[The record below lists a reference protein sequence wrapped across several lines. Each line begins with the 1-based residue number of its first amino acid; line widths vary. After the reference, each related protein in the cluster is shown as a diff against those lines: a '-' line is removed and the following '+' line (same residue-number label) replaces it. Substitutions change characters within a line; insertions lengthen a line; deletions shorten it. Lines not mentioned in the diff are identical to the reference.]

1 MRLEVGGT
9 RSPNILYSS
18 EEAQGTALAAW
29 SRVLSDPSR
38 LPQ

>member
-1 MRLEVGGT
+1 MQLGVGGT
-9 RSPNILYSS
+9 RTPNILYSS

-29 SRVLSDPSR
+29 SPVLSTPSR